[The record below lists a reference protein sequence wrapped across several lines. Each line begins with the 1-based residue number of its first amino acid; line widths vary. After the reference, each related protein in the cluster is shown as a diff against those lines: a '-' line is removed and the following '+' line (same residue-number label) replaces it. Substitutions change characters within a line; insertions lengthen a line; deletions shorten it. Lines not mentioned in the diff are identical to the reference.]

1 MPKYVNI
8 AEIAAGDIIKASFY
22 AVIHF
27 LNIEDYVSLE
37 FYDFN
42 SLAIVPEPYI
52 IYKDDYK
59 GCVEKDRVNINIGD
73 TFLEL
78 MTIFNNASNTGDDIT
93 KKCDAIAKQYM
104 IDILN
109 LHNENVLDYY
119 LMVNKNKELSGE
131 FFTGEKLHSTTQ
143 EDFLKLI
150 AYMALCDA
158 LNSHSV
164 ESEKLSFRFNTA
176 NRLKNH
182 KDKIIEFLIYPNDM
196 IPAIMVKFKYDEKFY
211 SANDFYW
218 QLRKEFNKVA
228 YELKERDEYE

>member
-1 MPKYVNI
+1 MPKYVHV
-8 AEIAAGDIIKASFY
+8 AEIAAGDVIKASFY
-22 AVIHF
+22 ALAHF
-27 LNIEDYVSLE
+27 LNMEDYISLE

-42 SLAIVPEPYI
+42 SLAIVPEPYM

-59 GCVEKDRVNINIGD
+59 GGVEKDRININIGN

-78 MTIFNNASNTGDDIT
+78 VTIFNNASNTGDDIT
-93 KKCDAIAKQYM
+93 RKCDTIVKQYM

-119 LMVNKNKELSGE
+119 LMVNKNKELSSE

-150 AYMALCDA
+150 AHMALYDV
-158 LNSHSV
+158 LTSHSM
-164 ESEKLSFRFNTA
+164 ESENLSFKFNTA
-176 NRLKNH
+176 NRLQNH

-196 IPAIMVKFKYDEKFY
+196 MPPIMVKFKYDEQFH
-211 SANDFYW
+211 SANNFYW
-218 QLRKEFNKVA
+218 QLRKEFDGVA
-228 YELKERDEYE
+228 SELKEREKYE